1 MDTCYRKLETTLKI
15 IGGKWKCLILYH
27 LSEGPRR
34 TSELQ
39 KLMTDCTQ
47 KMLIQTL
54 RELENSGLVLR
65 KIYKQVPPKVE
76 YSLTALG
83 ESLQPILM
91 TLVEWGEMYLEEQ
104 RAQPQ

>member
-1 MDTCYRKLETTLKI
+1 MNSCYRKLETTLNI

-39 KLMTDCTQ
+39 TRLPDCSQ
-47 KMLIQTL
+47 KMLIQSL
-54 RELENSGLVLR
+54 RELEDDGLVRR
-65 KIYKQVPPKVE
+65 KTYNQVPPKVE

-83 ESLQPILM
+83 ESLQPVL
-91 TLVEWGEMYLEEQ
+91 TALVDWGEHYLESVSE
-104 RAQPQ
+104 